1 MFFEEL
7 GQWTVR
13 LTVCPGLIDSWI
25 FRCLFPQHLMHVT
38 LLEDH
43 SLVVVERPL
52 LDIMSQLPAPVRQK
66 KFAT

>member
-1 MFFEEL
+1 MSVL
-7 GQWTVR
+7 
-13 LTVCPGLIDSWI
+13 LMPL
-25 FRCLFPQHLMHVT
+25 PQHLMCIG

-43 SLVVVERPL
+43 SLFVVERPL

>member
-1 MFFEEL
+1 MDDVEHRVDEIILDF
-7 GQWTVR
+7 
-13 LTVCPGLIDSWI
+13 LIFPFI
-25 FRCLFPQHLMHVT
+25 FYFPTMQHLLCVS
-38 LLEDH
+38 LLEDS